1 MDKMKLDNLIRRYTI
16 HHEDESYIEM
26 KDLQTTS
33 EDFCKDE
40 IILEKIEKSLKKD
53 LNILL
58 FMELKHRKKLKKKK
72 NSTRS
77 PVGMRLLFLFDTI
90 ISCFLKN
97 NTKKDIVSK
106 KNKKEILINP
116 PKKVGGRIFNIS
128 FIIYII
134 ILHLKK
140 SQQFALSYGVKLVY
154 HL

>member
-58 FMELKHRKKLKKKK
+58 FMELKHRKKLKKKRIVPALQWECGYY
-72 NSTRS
+72 SYLI
-77 PVGMRLLFLFDTI
+77 LL
-90 ISCFLKN
+90 
-97 NTKKDIVSK
+97 
-106 KNKKEILINP
+106 
-116 PKKVGGRIFNIS
+116 
-128 FIIYII
+128 
-134 ILHLKK
+134 
-140 SQQFALSYGVKLVY
+140 Y
-154 HL
+154 HVF